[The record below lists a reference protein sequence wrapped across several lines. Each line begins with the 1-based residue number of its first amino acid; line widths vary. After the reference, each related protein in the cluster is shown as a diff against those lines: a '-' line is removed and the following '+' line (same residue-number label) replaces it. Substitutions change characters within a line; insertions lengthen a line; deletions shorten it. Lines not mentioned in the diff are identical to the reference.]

1 MAPFLPL
8 RRITSGYGLHISK
21 TCVSRNAYKLT
32 QHLVQIKKR
41 GRKNVFP
48 VMSFTQKQKI
58 MTEIS
63 VGLLREKKKWSF

>member
-8 RRITSGYGLHISK
+8 CRITSGYGLHISK

-32 QHLVQIKKR
+32 QHLVQIKKKR
-41 GRKNVFP
+41 EKKCFSYDVFY
-48 VMSFTQKQKI
+48 TEAKI

-63 VGLLREKKKWSF
+63 VGLLREKEKCSF